1 MKQKYLIKIMNIND
15 WYPNKCLIIGRR
27 LIDDSCENLRGNP
40 CYLLNSTP
48 KTPDNLSNEK
58 IV

>member
-15 WYPNKCLIIGRR
+15 WYPNKCRR
-27 LIDDSCENLRGNP
+27 LIDDSCKNLRGNP
-40 CYLLNSTP
+40 WYLLNSTQK
-48 KTPDNLSNEK
+48 KTPDNLSNET